1 MGGTIDTTANIA
13 SVQVDDNDQ
22 SIWSI
27 SAIAQTVDEGAGT
40 AGFKVLRTGDISQAA
55 TIVVA
60 STGGAANPVATAG
73 SDYTALNST
82 LTFAAGEASKVVNVA
97 LTDDV
102 AAEVNETL
110 RVSISAPSVGALDSA
125 SVSGA
130 VVTLLDNDQTVWS
143 VSASETSV
151 LESAG
156 SATYTVTRSGQ
167 SSAVATI
174 VFENAGGTADRSGA
188 APTTGSGRGRTES
201 GAG

>member
-1 MGGTIDTTANIA
+1 MQTIHTK
-13 SVQVDDNDQ
+13 
-22 SIWSI
+22 
-27 SAIAQTVDEGAGT
+27 

-97 LTDDV
+97 LTDDL

-125 SVSGA
+125 
-130 VVTLLDNDQTVWS
+130 
-143 VSASETSV
+143 
-151 LESAG
+151 
-156 SATYTVTRSGQ
+156 RQ
-167 SSAVATI
+167 SL
-174 VFENAGGTADRSGA
+174 G
-188 APTTGSGRGRTES
+188 
-201 GAG
+201 